1 MGRVKTEKNKE
12 GYAISTIERKL
23 SVITGA
29 LEMAL
34 KDRIIDWN
42 PATGVITE
50 VKKIT
55 KYQNNKDL

>member
-1 MGRVKTEKNKE
+1 MYFFMGRVKTEKNKE

-34 KDRIIDWN
+34 KDRM
-42 PATGVITE
+42 
-50 VKKIT
+50 
-55 KYQNNKDL
+55 NKCYKVRSVLNMALRL

>member
-1 MGRVKTEKNKE
+1 MYFFMGRVKTEKNKE

-34 KDRIIDWN
+34 KDRM
-42 PATGVITE
+42 
-50 VKKIT
+50 KKCY
-55 KYQNNKDL
+55 KVRSVLNMALRL